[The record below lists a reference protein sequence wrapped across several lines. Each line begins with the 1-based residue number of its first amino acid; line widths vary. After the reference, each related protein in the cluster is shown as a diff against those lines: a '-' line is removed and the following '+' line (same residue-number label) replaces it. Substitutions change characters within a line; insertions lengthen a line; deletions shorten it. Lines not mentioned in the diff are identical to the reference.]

1 MESLQNTFLRANSF
15 IDSFLWAASEGRGG
29 WISEELTR
37 CCKVVTSSAA
47 RSSNP
52 GRDSMI

>member
-29 WISEELTR
+29 VDLRGINSVLQGSDVI
-37 CCKVVTSSAA
+37 CCT
-47 RSSNP
+47 
-52 GRDSMI
+52 